1 MYTVLLVDDERSL
14 RESIQELV
22 DWEGN
27 GFKLIGTAE
36 NGLDALQLMEKV
48 GSPDLLITDIKMP
61 VMTGIE
67 LAQHV
72 KDEYPTTKVVF
83 LSGYDEFQ
91 YAKAGIELNIF
102 QYLLKPISEQ
112 EIEKT
117 LATIEKQISNE
128 IRAAND
134 LTQVKKEYLDQ
145 LEVMKISFL
154 ISLLTETYTNVT
166 QQALED
172 FIGEY
177 KLDFLQNGTVL
188 LTIQL
193 KEESQDVDLIRFS
206 LSNVIRSIL
215 TKYSAAEVFLFSG
228 NIVCLMPVHVPLETI
243 NKEIIESALK
253 VLNQEIYI
261 GVSEAFSDI
270 LATKKAYR
278 QAIEAL
284 DFARY
289 TSEGNIIHVTDIEV
303 GKTTAD
309 TFENLD
315 EYSLQLAM
323 KTGDMRTV
331 REQLDKVLKKNN
343 NLNLVASLLYIT
355 AIRSLYD
362 SGVEMRDDYT
372 NWYHEFVSQSKYH
385 SASVAA
391 EEIRSFCQKVVNEI
405 AGLRK
410 RYTNT
415 MVAQSLNYMNENFQ
429 DADLSLQ
436 TVSKHLSLSP
446 TYFSAVFKKET
457 GQSFIEA
464 LTEMKMNH
472 AKKLVLTTSHKMFEI
487 AQASG
492 YNDQHYFSYSFKK
505 YFGISPTQM
514 RRELAQV

>member
-27 GFKLIGTAE
+27 GFNLIGTAE
-36 NGLDALQLMEKV
+36 NGLDALQLVEKV
-48 GSPDLLITDIKMP
+48 GSPDLLITDIEMP

-67 LAQHV
+67 LARHV
-72 KDEYPTTKVVF
+72 KDEYPTTKIVF

-134 LTQVKKEYLDQ
+134 LNQVKKEYLDQ

-177 KLDFLQNGTVL
+177 KLDFLQSETVL

-303 GKTTAD
+303 GKQ
-309 TFENLD
+309 
-315 EYSLQLAM
+315 LQIL
-323 KTGDMRTV
+323 
-331 REQLDKVLKKNN
+331 LK
-343 NLNLVASLLYIT
+343 I
-355 AIRSLYD
+355 
-362 SGVEMRDDYT
+362 
-372 NWYHEFVSQSKYH
+372 
-385 SASVAA
+385 
-391 EEIRSFCQKVVNEI
+391 
-405 AGLRK
+405 
-410 RYTNT
+410 
-415 MVAQSLNYMNENFQ
+415 
-429 DADLSLQ
+429 
-436 TVSKHLSLSP
+436 
-446 TYFSAVFKKET
+446 
-457 GQSFIEA
+457 
-464 LTEMKMNH
+464 
-472 AKKLVLTTSHKMFEI
+472 
-487 AQASG
+487 
-492 YNDQHYFSYSFKK
+492 
-505 YFGISPTQM
+505 
-514 RRELAQV
+514 